1 MFMLAKRLLI
11 PAAMLLPLACSREA
25 ISSGGGATAQTTG
38 GEAGGGA
45 PTQTTGGG
53 APAQTTGGEAGGGAP
68 TQTTGGETGDDALIV
83 PEDLT
88 LMAVPGGN
96 GVLNVIALTL
106 RKGPTNTE
114 LYAAL
119 RNDGDAH
126 ACSAAVSVEL
136 YDKSQ
141 QSLAAGINGLLTQH
155 FYRLMDGSGA
165 IAACVGPGDVT
176 MAAVLDLPSDIVIED
191 VGYVVYR
198 CPYFALDVVPIDGL
212 TISQVKAVTGDAGTA
227 YTGTLLNGFDV
238 TVSTPSA
245 TVFSVNRVGRPLGV
259 AIARSTAPIPPG
271 GSWAFETNVV
281 DTPGPDQAAYPAG
294 AFATQ

>member
-11 PAAMLLPLACSREA
+11 PAAMLLPLACSSEA
-25 ISSGGGATAQTTG
+25 SSS
-38 GEAGGGA
+38 
-45 PTQTTGGG
+45 GGG

-68 TQTTGGETGDDALIV
+68 AQTGGVGGSGGAGAGGDTGDDALIV

-88 LMAVPGGN
+88 IMAVPGGN

-136 YDKSQ
+136 YDKAE

-155 FYRLMDGSGA
+155 FYRLTDGSGA

-212 TISQVKAVTGDAGTA
+212 AISEVKAVTGGAGTA
-227 YTGTLLNGFDV
+227 YTGTLHNGFDV
-238 TVSTPSA
+238 EVSTPSA

-259 AIARSTAPIPPG
+259 AIARGTAPIPPG

-294 AFATQ
+294 AFAMQ

>member
-1 MFMLAKRLLI
+1 MFMLAKRLLLL
-11 PAAMLLPLACSREA
+11 AAMLLPLACSSEA
-25 ISSGGGATAQTTG
+25 SSSSGGAPGQTGGGGASDSAGDGGGAGSG

-45 PTQTTGGG
+45 GDGGD
-53 APAQTTGGEAGGGAP
+53 A
-68 TQTTGGETGDDALIV
+68 GDDALIV

-88 LMAVPGGN
+88 IMAVPGGN
-96 GVLNVIALTL
+96 GVLDLIALTL

-119 RNDGDAH
+119 RNNGDAH

-136 YDKSQ
+136 YDKAQ

-155 FYRLMDGSGA
+155 FYRLTDGSGA

-191 VGYVVYR
+191 VGYVLYR

-212 TISQVKAVTGDAGTA
+212 AISQVMAVKGGAGTA

-238 TVSTPSA
+238 AVSTPSA
-245 TVFSVNRVGRPLGV
+245 TVFSVSRVGRPLGV
-259 AIARSTAPIPPG
+259 AIARGTAPIPPG
-271 GSWAFETNVV
+271 GSWAFETNIV
-281 DTPGPDQAAYPAG
+281 DTPGPVQAAYPAG
-294 AFATQ
+294 AFTMQ

>member
-11 PAAMLLPLACSREA
+11 PAAVLLPLACS
-25 ISSGGGATAQTTG
+25 SGASDGAGVGGDL
-38 GEAGGGA
+38 
-45 PTQTTGGG
+45 
-53 APAQTTGGEAGGGAP
+53 
-68 TQTTGGETGDDALIV
+68 GDDALIV

-88 LMAVPGGN
+88 VMALPGGN

-119 RNDGDAH
+119 RNDGDTP

-136 YDKSQ
+136 YDRTQ
-141 QSLAAGINGLLTQH
+141 RSLAVGINGLLTQH
-155 FYRLMDGSGA
+155 FYRLTDGSGA

-176 MAAVLDLPSDIVIED
+176 MAAVTDLPADIAIED

-212 TISQVKAVTGDAGTA
+212 TISQVEAVTRGAGTA
-227 YTGTLLNGFDV
+227 YTGTFFNGLDV
-238 TVSTPSA
+238 AVSEPSA

-259 AIARSTAPIPPG
+259 AIGSGTVQIPPG
-271 GSWAFETNVV
+271 GSWNFETNTV
-281 DTPGPDQAAYPAG
+281 DTPGPEHAAYPA
-294 AFATQ
+294 AALVKE